1 VSDEPA
7 PVTLALADTGG
18 AAPER
23 VRLAP
28 EPAMTADQVQE
39 FLTRKNSGLAKLKI
53 ETPHGFMTVG
63 AWVHN
68 VASAFALDP
77 LYLLAVIQ
85 KEQSLIGNPVAPS
98 PEIKIRVLAG
108 RPNPTV
114 TRTQRKDVDPLPAVG
129 VGEFAI
135 RNGGPDFTT
144 DGIWYL
150 AVHGDRKLALAL
162 GFGAPDPG
170 VFPPWDM
177 RKYLG
182 LPLQIWHAGRR
193 TREWLSEFAKMKND
207 NPQGLII
214 KTYEG
219 PLVVAADAATHSQL
233 RYTPS
238 MKVLTEFP
246 IIVGAY
252 QKQARAWGLV

>member
-1 VSDEPA
+1 VSDDA
-7 PVTLALADTGG
+7 PESVTLAVSPDGPVRI
-18 AAPER
+18 APD
-23 VRLAP
+23 P
-28 EPAMTADQVQE
+28 IMTADQVQD
-39 FLTRKNSGLAKLKI
+39 FLRRKKSGLALLRV
-53 ETPHGFMTVG
+53 ETPQGFMTVG
-63 AWVHN
+63 AWVHH
-68 VASAFALDP
+68 VAAAFSLDP
-77 LYLLAVIQ
+77 LYLLAVLQ
-85 KEQSLIGNPVAPS
+85 KEQSLVARTDAPS
-98 PEIKIRVLAG
+98 PEIKIRVLPG

-144 DGIWYL
+144 DGVWYL
-150 AVHGDRKLALAL
+150 AVYGDRKLALAL

-193 TREWLSEFAKMKND
+193 TREWLSEFAKMKTD
-207 NPQGLII
+207 NPAGLII

-219 PLVVAADAATHSQL
+219 PLVVASDAATHSQL

-246 IIVGAY
+246 PLVAAF
-252 QKQARAWGLV
+252 QRQARGWGLV